1 MSYESTD
8 HINLTIDDR
17 LLRIQMNRPDKK
29 NALNRAMY
37 TTMADA
43 IHQANHDPQVRV
55 IVIEGVE
62 GCFTSGND
70 IADFMN
76 APATGDESP
85 VGRFLEAGATTPKP
99 LVAIVNGAA
108 VGIGTTM
115 LLHCDLAY
123 AADTAMFT
131 MPFVNLGL
139 LPEYASTYL
148 LPRLVGHR
156 RAAEHLMFG
165 EPFDANT
172 AYALGLLNEIVP
184 AASLVE
190 HGIAKAH
197 KLAAQAPNA
206 LRQTKALMKQPVAEA
221 VAAQMAAEGKLFAA
235 ALTSPEAMEA
245 FQAFMQ
251 KRKPDFSTF
260 D

>member
-8 HINLTIDDR
+8 LINLTVDDR

-43 IHQANHDPQVRV
+43 IFQANDDPQIRV
-55 IVIEGVE
+55 IVIEGTE

-70 IADFMN
+70 LADFMN
-76 APATGDESP
+76 APVTGDESP

-99 LVAIVNGAA
+99 LIAIVNGIA
-108 VGIGTTM
+108 VGVGTTL

-123 AADTAMFT
+123 AADTAKFT

-165 EPFDANT
+165 EPFDSQT
-172 AYALGLLNEIVP
+172 AYDLGLLNGIVP
-184 AASLVE
+184 ADSLVE
-190 HGIAKAH
+190 ESIAKAH
-197 KLAAQAPNA
+197 KLAAQAPSA
-206 LRQTKALMKQPVAEA
+206 LRQTKALMKAPVAEA
-221 VAAQMAAEGKLFAA
+221 IAAQMSAEGEHFAA
-235 ALTSPEAMEA
+235 ALTSPEAGEA
-245 FQAFMQ
+245 FKAFME

-260 D
+260 E